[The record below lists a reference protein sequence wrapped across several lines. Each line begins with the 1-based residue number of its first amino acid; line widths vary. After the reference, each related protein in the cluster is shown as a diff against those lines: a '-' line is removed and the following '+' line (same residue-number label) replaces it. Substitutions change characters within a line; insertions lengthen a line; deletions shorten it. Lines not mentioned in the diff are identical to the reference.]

1 MLAHYGYEDGSGGY
15 YITVDTVR
23 CTGCR
28 DCVAV
33 CPARVL
39 AMIEEDPVEE
49 RLVAAVSD
57 EHRKKI
63 KYSCSACKPAGF
75 SSLPCVAACEPGAL
89 SHSW

>member
-1 MLAHYGYEDGSGGY
+1 MLAHYGYEDGSGSY
-15 YITVDTVR
+15 DITVDTVR

-28 DCVAV
+28 DCVVV

-39 AMIEEDPVEE
+39 TMIEEDPVEE

-63 KYSCSACKPAGF
+63 KYSCSPCKAAGYT
-75 SSLPCVAACEPGAL
+75 SLPCVVACEPIAL

>member
-1 MLAHYGYEDGSGGY
+1 MLAHYGYEDGSGRY
-15 YITVDTVR
+15 YITVDTAR

-28 DCVAV
+28 DCVVV
-33 CPARVL
+33 CPAHVL

-57 EHRKKI
+57 EHRRKI
-63 KYSCSACKPAGF
+63 KYSCGPCKPAGYT
-75 SSLPCVAACEPGAL
+75 SLPCVVACKPDAL